1 MHDRYRIRNQCKKQK
16 IIPKI
21 QFCLPLIHQ
30 SPIHQHL
37 FNCGEKIMLIF
48 ISANIF
54 ILVLKWEVVFH
65 SFRDVTMQITGRGP
79 FLFAHMVV
87 SRSVGHS

>member
-1 MHDRYRIRNQCKKQK
+1 MTSC
-16 IIPKI
+16 
-21 QFCLPLIHQ
+21 PLIHQ

-87 SRSVGHS
+87 SRTVGHSWIKARAAAQVG